1 MIIVLSQGGR
11 IMNSNS
17 FVKIILAIALG
28 LYVIS
33 PVDLMSG
40 SPIDDFILVAFT
52 VLMNR
57 PRNDRIE

>member
-1 MIIVLSQGGR
+1 MIFAFLQGGR

-17 FVKIILAIALG
+17 FGKIILAIALG

-33 PVDLMSG
+33 PFDLMSG
-40 SPIDDFILVAFT
+40 SPIDDFILVAIT

-57 PRNDRIE
+57 PWNNRIE